1 MVKNTDFLG
10 SVNTNPYN
18 FRHYDLNYFA
28 LYVNGKQISSGGLT
42 MDMGHGKTS
51 VMAYR
56 TLFVGSGIH
65 HPNQG
70 LQITHDDYIK
80 GYFMLLF
87 DLTPDLAASEE
98 HASHPDNGHIRVE
111 LKFSKALPDP
121 VSCLLYLEFEH
132 SICADLQRTVST
144 DI

>member
-1 MVKNTDFLG
+1 VIFLG

-28 LYVNGKQISSGGLT
+28 LYVNGKQIPSGGLT
-42 MDMGHGKTS
+42 MDMGHEKTS

-65 HPNQG
+65 HSNTG

-87 DLTPDLAASEE
+87 DLTPDLAASEGQ
-98 HASHPDNGHIRVE
+98 ASHPDNGHIRVE
-111 LKFSKALPDP
+111 LKFAKALPDP
-121 VSCLLYLEFEH
+121 VTCLLYLQFEN
-132 SICADLQRTVST
+132 SIRIDLQRTVST
-144 DI
+144 DF